1 MPNKDPYNIRSEVK
15 AKASASQSTA
25 TSTDAYPPLDLTDH
39 LLLAMPLM
47 TDPNFSG
54 TVVYIV
60 EHGDKGAMGLVIN
73 RTLELTVSD
82 LFERIDLKC
91 EQEPLANQPVLLGGP
106 VHNDRGFVLHR
117 PIGNWSSS
125 IQINDAVA
133 LTSSRDVLESVAK
146 GAGPQDVIVALGY
159 AGWGAG
165 QIEAEIAQNAWLTVR
180 ASDSLIFDVA
190 PKDRHAMAFR
200 LLGVD
205 PLLMSGTAGHA

>member
-1 MPNKDPYNIRSEVK
+1 MSNKDPYNIRSDAK
-15 AKASASQSTA
+15 AKAGVASSTSVPA
-25 TSTDAYPPLDLTDH
+25 DDPASLNLTDH

-54 TVVYIV
+54 TVIYIV
-60 EHGDKGAMGLVIN
+60 EHSEKGAMGLVLN

-91 EQEPLANQPVLLGGP
+91 AQEPLANQPVLLGGP

-117 PIGNWSSS
+117 PLGSWTSS
-125 IQINDAVA
+125 IRINDAVA

-146 GAGPQDVIVALGY
+146 GTGPQDVIVALGY

-180 ASDSLIFDVA
+180 ASDSLIFEVA

>member
-1 MPNKDPYNIRSEVK
+1 MSNKDPYNIRSDAK
-15 AKASASQSTA
+15 AKASAASSTPVPA
-25 TSTDAYPPLDLTDH
+25 DDHASLDLTDH

-54 TVVYIV
+54 TVIYIV
-60 EHGDKGAMGLVIN
+60 EHSEKGAMGLVLN

-91 EQEPLANQPVLLGGP
+91 DQEPLANQPVLLGGP

-117 PIGNWSSS
+117 PLGSWTSS
-125 IQINDAVA
+125 IRINDTVA

-180 ASDSLIFDVA
+180 AADSIIFDVP

>member
-1 MPNKDPYNIRSEVK
+1 MSNKDPYNIRSE
-15 AKASASQSTA
+15 ARTSAAAPKST
-25 TSTDAYPPLDLTDH
+25 TMSEDGHSPLDLTDH

-60 EHGDKGAMGLVIN
+60 EHGEKGAMGLVIN

-91 EQEPLANQPVLLGGP
+91 EQESLANQPVLLGGP

-117 PIGNWSSS
+117 PIGDWSSS
-125 IQINDAVA
+125 IRINESVA

-146 GAGPQDVIVALGY
+146 GAGPHDLIVALGY

-180 ASDSLIFDVA
+180 ASDAIIFDVL

-205 PLLMSGTAGHA
+205 PLLISGTAGHA

>member
-1 MPNKDPYNIRSEVK
+1 MPNKDPYNIRSEAK

-25 TSTDAYPPLDLTDH
+25 PSTDAHPPLDLTDH

-180 ASDSLIFDVA
+180 ASDALIFDVA